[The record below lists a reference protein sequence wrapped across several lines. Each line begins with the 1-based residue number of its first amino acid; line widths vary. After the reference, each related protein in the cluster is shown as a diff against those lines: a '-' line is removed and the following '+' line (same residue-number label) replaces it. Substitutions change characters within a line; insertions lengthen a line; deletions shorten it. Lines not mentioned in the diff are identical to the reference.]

1 MIFGGFVEGSRV
13 NEAFVARK
21 NGNTLEWKK
30 VA

>member
-13 NEAFVARK
+13 NEAFVAKK

-30 VA
+30 IA